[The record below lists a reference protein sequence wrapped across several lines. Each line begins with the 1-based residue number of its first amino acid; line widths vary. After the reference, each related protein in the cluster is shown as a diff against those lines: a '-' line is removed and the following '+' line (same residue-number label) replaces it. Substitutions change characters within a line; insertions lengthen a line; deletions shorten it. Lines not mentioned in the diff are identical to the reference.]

1 MFITYPKEK
10 MDFLSVSSLKEICK
24 KFVIKKGISRIDL
37 PTTLAEEVEEM
48 EGRMKSIFTGTF
60 HRHTD
65 FSVTNTLTIAWTQGQ
80 WELTI
85 KKAHGL
91 VVAQETLVIKSGE
104 ENLLGKLGGEF
115 FMLPGRTVTIFD
127 FRLDFGTKRL
137 IFNGMCS
144 SSKDP
149 HGSSLNIYLGF
160 QTFRK
165 MEGDTLYQILDRSG
179 TVSEFNG
186 QLLSMDGSRRIV
198 RY

>member
-1 MFITYPKEK
+1 
-10 MDFLSVSSLKEICK
+10 MDFLSVHVPSLKEICK
-24 KFVIKKGISRIDL
+24 RFVIKKGISRIDL

-65 FSVTNTLTIAWTQGQ
+65 FSVTNTLTIAWTQGHGQ

-85 KKAHGL
+85 KKAHTGL
-91 VVAQETLVIKSGE
+91 VVAQENLVIKSGE

-127 FRLDFGTKRL
+127 FRLNFGTKTLR
-137 IFNGMCS
+137 FNGMCS

-198 RY
+198 GY